1 MSIET
6 IQQNMKSVLEVIK
19 GYNELIGIRN
29 TTTDKKKLANVE
41 REMDKKRE
49 YVLKLLGKVKDLIEE
64 EKKNVPH

>member
-41 REMDKKRE
+41 KEMDKKRE
-49 YVLKLLGKVKDLIEE
+49 YILKLLGKVKDLIEE